1 LRFEEDSRIGVCEDC
16 GEKVKISEKDY
27 DWIMNEWF
35 GAESGQMCE
44 VCFGK
49 DDLPYN
55 SDNFTECRRCGK
67 SVCMDCDGEM
77 QYHPDWFKVCGE
89 CSDVLDNV
97 HDYGAESK
105 NKNTKMVIGITALG
119 IGLAFWKG
127 KDLLS
132 LWDRIKEKME

>member
-35 GAESGQMCE
+35 
-44 VCFGK
+44 
-49 DDLPYN
+49 
-55 SDNFTECRRCGK
+55 
-67 SVCMDCDGEM
+67 
-77 QYHPDWFKVCGE
+77 
-89 CSDVLDNV
+89 
-97 HDYGAESK
+97 GAESK